1 MPSTTNRAKAWT
13 SKAVPASRIRTPS
26 RRAGSQYVSAAPG
39 RHRVSHQGSRPATV
53 PGARAKNT
61 ALPAAAT
68 LVRMYAIVPS
78 TPVLVDTLQAPQ
90 YGPGQAGRNHL
101 L

>member
-1 MPSTTNRAKAWT
+1 
-13 SKAVPASRIRTPS
+13 
-26 RRAGSQYVSAAPG
+26 
-39 RHRVSHQGSRPATV
+39 
-53 PGARAKNT
+53 
-61 ALPAAAT
+61 
-68 LVRMYAIVPS
+68 MYAIVPS